1 MKDTFDVH
9 KWNLERYLNESQE
22 HKQTNENQE
31 RKQTAVDW
39 LYVRMFENNGRI
51 TKEEY
56 EQAKEMEKERMIG
69 FANSFYDECG
79 MQYGGLE
86 KSAEEYYNETYG
98 K

>member
-1 MKDTFDVH
+1 MKDNFDIH

-56 EQAKEMEKERMIG
+56 EQAKEMGKEQIENAYLEGDKMEGR
-69 FANSFYDECG
+69 ASLDDAE
-79 MQYGGLE
+79 QYH
-86 KSAEEYYNETYG
+86 NETYG